1 MTTAGMPPRVL
12 PQAASR
18 DFRIDAAKAVGIVL
32 VVLGHAKGC
41 PPWLVMLLYSFHVPL
56 FFWLAGAVVS
66 DARLA
71 ETPAMTLRRL
81 GRTLLLPYVF
91 FFFAAYA
98 YWLLTRGIGDKA
110 LRWGSQPWW
119 EPLQGFV
126 TGNGVLLYVDP
137 ALWFL
142 PALFVTAF
150 AYALL
155 RQRFGGRTTALAAV
169 VCGVAWAALFP
180 ALGLRLPFALDILP
194 VALVFYALGAV
205 LRGLPGVSVG
215 GTRGVA
221 TLAVLAALW
230 LGAAWFNGRVDL
242 NHLRFGAALPLYL
255 ISALAGTA
263 VCLILVA
270 RLPDSRVL
278 RWLARNSL
286 LIFASHMLSFSVMS
300 GVATVAGLR
309 PAEVGIGWALGSS
322 ALAILACVPLRWLML
337 TLAPWAL
344 GVARPA
350 PALGTM
356 ERVA

>member
-1 MTTAGMPPRVL
+1 MTAGTPLHVL
-12 PQAASR
+12 PSAAAR
-18 DFRIDAAKAVGIVL
+18 DFRVDAAKAVGIVL
-32 VVLGHAKGC
+32 VVLGHARGC
-41 PPWLVMLLYSFHVPL
+41 PPWLVVLLYSFHVPL

-71 ETPAMTLRRL
+71 ETLGGKLRRL
-81 GRTLLLPYVF
+81 GRTLLLPYLF
-91 FFFAAYA
+91 FFLAAYA

-119 EPLQGFV
+119 EPIQGFV
-126 TGNGVLLYVDP
+126 TGNGTLLYVDP

-155 RQRFGGRTTALAAV
+155 RQRFGGRATALAAL

-205 LRGLPGVSVG
+205 LRGLPGVAVD

-221 TLAVLAALW
+221 TLVVLAAVW

-242 NHLRFGAALPLYL
+242 NHLRFGAVAPLYF
-255 ISALAGTA
+255 IAALAGSA
-263 VCLILVA
+263 LCLILVA
-270 RLPDSRVL
+270 RLPDSRAL

-300 GVATVAGLR
+300 GVATVAGVQ
-309 PAEVGIGWALGSS
+309 PGEAGIGWALGSS
-322 ALAILACVPLRWLML
+322 ALAILACLPLRRLML

-344 GVARPA
+344 GVTRPA
-350 PALGTM
+350 PALRQM
-356 ERVA
+356 EPTA